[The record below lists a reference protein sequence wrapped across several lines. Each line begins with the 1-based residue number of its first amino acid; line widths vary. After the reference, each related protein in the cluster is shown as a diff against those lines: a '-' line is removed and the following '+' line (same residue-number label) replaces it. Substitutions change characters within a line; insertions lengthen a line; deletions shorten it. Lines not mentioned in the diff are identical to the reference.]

1 MCSLCLKTPCD
12 SRCPNAPEPKPVV
25 NCKECGVGIFEGE
38 RFYDSEKGPICED
51 CMDDMTVGGH
61 VKMANKAKLLIIADE
76 KGMRAEIEGTPSD
89 VMCLVKAALEKGNA
103 TLQKHPCISKEDADD
118 LIDEVIEDYQTETKM
133 GEKAAILRRI
143 AKMAKIL

>member
-1 MCSLCLKTPCD
+1 
-12 SRCPNAPEPKPVV
+12 
-25 NCKECGVGIFEGE
+25 
-38 RFYDSEKGPICED
+38 
-51 CMDDMTVGGH
+51 
-61 VKMANKAKLLIIADE
+61 MANKAKLLIIADE

-103 TLQKHPCISKEDADD
+103 TLQKNPCISKEDADD

>member
-1 MCSLCLKTPCD
+1 
-12 SRCPNAPEPKPVV
+12 
-25 NCKECGVGIFEGE
+25 
-38 RFYDSEKGPICED
+38 
-51 CMDDMTVGGH
+51 
-61 VKMANKAKLLIIADE
+61 MANKAKLLIIADE

-118 LIDEVIEDYQTETKM
+118 YQTETKM

>member
-1 MCSLCLKTPCD
+1 MKVNFAYRVTSPVCS
-12 SRCPNAPEPKPVV
+12 
-25 NCKECGVGIFEGE
+25 G
-38 RFYDSEKGPICED
+38 
-51 CMDDMTVGGH
+51 
-61 VKMANKAKLLIIADE
+61 
-76 KGMRAEIEGTPSD
+76 EIEVTL
-89 VMCLVKAALEKGNA
+89 LVKAALEKGNA